1 MVNLILKKII
11 RFQNKKFYILYIILH
26 NILQKKMTNV
36 GFDPTS
42 LEWKS
47 KMFPIHQLA
56 RVN

>member
-42 LEWKS
+42 LE
-47 KMFPIHQLA
+47 
-56 RVN
+56 